1 MSTAQNPTPPAYD
14 PKKAGRTGLLIGGG
28 VLATFGTV
36 LALGGGGILAIGG
49 SDGTFSSGHRD
60 VSTGSSALVSGVAK
74 INGTADVTDVLGHP
88 RVRISADS
96 VRTDKNV
103 FVGVGPKAQVDKY
116 LAGAPI
122 DKVTDFEVDPW
133 SLDKTLRE
141 GTAKP
146 KPPATQSFWVAK
158 STGSTAAIDWKVRD
172 GNYRVVVMNADGSRG
187 VATQSKFEVK
197 VPHLSTV
204 ALAMLIVGLVTVGGG
219 IAMMVPALRGGGSAK
234 PQAPGAAPTYA
245 VG

>member
-1 MSTAQNPTPPAYD
+1 MNATQTPTAPGNA
-14 PKKAGRTGLLIGGG
+14 ARTGLMIGGG

-36 LALGGGGILAIGG
+36 LSLGGGGILAVGG

-60 VSTGSSALVSGVAK
+60 VSSGTSALVSEVAK
-74 INGTADVTDVLGHP
+74 INGIADVTSALGQP

-96 VRTDKNV
+96 VRADKNV
-103 FVGVGPKAQVDKY
+103 FVGVGPKAQVDRY

-122 DKVTDFEVDPW
+122 DKVNDFEVDPW

-141 GTAKP
+141 GTTKP

-158 STGSTAAIDWKVRD
+158 SSGSTAAIDWKVRD
-172 GNYRVVVMNADGSRG
+172 GAYRVVVMNSDGSRG
-187 VATQSKFEVK
+187 VATQSQFEVQ
-197 VPHLSTV
+197 VPHLSTI

-234 PQAPGAAPTYA
+234 PQAPTYA
-245 VG
+245 VA

>member
-1 MSTAQNPTPPAYD
+1 MNATQNQATPSN
-14 PKKAGRTGLLIGGG
+14 AGRTGLAIGGG
-28 VLATFGTV
+28 ILATFGTV

-60 VSTGSSALVSGVAK
+60 VSSGTSALVSEVAK
-74 INGTADVTDVLGHP
+74 INGIADVTDVLGQP

-96 VRTDKNV
+96 VRSDKNV
-103 FVGVGPKAQVDKY
+103 FVGVGPKAQVDRY

-122 DKVTDFEVDPW
+122 DKVKDFEVDPW
-133 SLDKTLRE
+133 SLDKTARE
-141 GTAKP
+141 GTTKP

-158 STGSTAAIDWKVRD
+158 SAGSTAAIDWKVRD

-187 VATQSKFEVK
+187 VETQSRFEVE

-204 ALAMLIVGLVTVGGG
+204 ALALLIVGLITVGGG

-234 PQAPGAAPTYA
+234 PQTPSAPATYA